1 MSVEFVEV
9 SFEDDDDD
17 LQLEANDCQP
27 VDINDPRLTEEVV
40 WCDPQADAYAKFAIL
55 RVATEGGLP
64 AIRVQW

>member
-9 SFEDDDDD
+9 SFEDDDDF
-17 LQLEANDCQP
+17 QLEANDCEP
-27 VDINDPRLTEEVV
+27 VDINDPRLTEETV

-55 RVATEGGLP
+55 RVATEAGGLP